1 MLDNFKICIKYFI
14 FGIVIFSLAVPVTIT
29 ISGLFSETVYA
40 QKKKERRKPPKAKR
54 TQTMS
59 KKVGAEFIK
68 AQEALGEDLPDRAM
82 DILTNLLRRDDLRP
96 FEQAQIIRLQAY
108 VYAEKEDYDKSLDY
122 LQRVFSLNALQ
133 PQDQLDLQFQIAQLY
148 LATDKWNEGH
158 QQLLRWFDNAE
169 EMGFPPGPS
178 AHALLAQIY
187 LYFASETER
196 DSPEEKQYYRKA
208 EPHAEKAVLSAAE
221 PRENWYQI

>member
-1 MLDNFKICIKYFI
+1 MHDRLKDFFRNFIIVF
-14 FGIVIFSLAVPVTIT
+14 VIFTLSIPVSIT
-29 ISGLFSETVYA
+29 VSSLFSETAYA

-82 DILTNLLRRDDLRP
+82 DILNNLLRRDDLRP

-108 VYAEKEDYDKSLDY
+108 VYAEREDYDKSLEY
-122 LQRVFSLNALQ
+122 LERVFSYNALQ

-148 LATDKWNEGH
+148 PVSYTHLTLPTI
-158 QQLLRWFDNAE
+158 LL
-169 EMGFPPGPS
+169 
-178 AHALLAQIY
+178 
-187 LYFASETER
+187 
-196 DSPEEKQYYRKA
+196 
-208 EPHAEKAVLSAAE
+208 V
-221 PRENWYQI
+221 